1 MSDWRLRSVSF
12 LALFLFMGAG
22 SGLAQEFDRPPR
34 FEERLAP
41 GTVERLRS
49 IAERAERAGVPPDL
63 LRRKVNEGV
72 SKGVTGA
79 RLERAIADYAERLT
93 AARRLAG
100 PRVAAPV
107 LAAAAEAL
115 ERGVPPDRVRRF
127 LTVHPNPVRAGVGLR
142 VLADLRDI
150 GVPDGPAM
158 RGVGAALDRGLRG
171 ERLLAL
177 SAAVR
182 RRVAAGEDPTAA
194 LRAELGG
201 DRSPVGS
208 RRDRDAGPTDGRR
221 PSR

>member
-1 MSDWRLRSVSF
+1 MSNWRRRSIPI
-12 LALFLFMGAG
+12 LALFLFAG
-22 SGLAQEFDRPPR
+22 GGVGLAQEVDRPPR
-34 FEERLAP
+34 LEERLAP

-49 IAERAERAGVPPDL
+49 IAERAERDGVPADL

-79 RLERAIADYAERLT
+79 RLERAITDYADRLVE
-93 AARRLAG
+93 ARRLAG

-127 LTVHPNPVRAGVGLR
+127 LTVHPNPVRAVVGLR
-142 VLADLRDI
+142 VFADLRDI

-194 LRAELGG
+194 LRAEV
-201 DRSPVGS
+201 DIHR
-208 RRDRDAGPTDGRR
+208 
-221 PSR
+221 

>member
-1 MSDWRLRSVSF
+1 MSDWRLRTMSV
-12 LALFLFMGAG
+12 LALFLFVGTG
-22 SGLAQEFDRPPR
+22 SGLAQELDRPSR
-34 FEERLAP
+34 LEERLAP
-41 GTVERLRS
+41 RTVERLRS
-49 IAERAERAGVPPDL
+49 IAERAERSGVPAEL
-63 LRRKVNEGV
+63 LRRKVNEGI

-79 RLERAIADYAERLT
+79 RLERAIADYADRLT
-93 AARRLAG
+93 VARRLAG
-100 PRVAAPV
+100 PRASGPV

-115 ERGVPPDRVRRF
+115 ERGVPPDRIRRF

-142 VLADLRDI
+142 VFAALRDA

-182 RRVAAGEDPTAA
+182 RRVAAGEDPTEA

-201 DRSPVGS
+201 DRSPVRS
-208 RRDRDAGPTDGRR
+208 RRDRGQGPPDGRR
-221 PSR
+221 P

>member
-1 MSDWRLRSVSF
+1 MSDWRLRTMSI
-12 LALFLFMGAG
+12 LALLLFGGAG
-22 SGLAQEFDRPPR
+22 TGLAQEFDRPPR
-34 FEERLAP
+34 LDQRLAP

-49 IAERAERAGVPPDL
+49 IADRAERNGVPAEL

-72 SKGVTGA
+72 SKGVTGV
-79 RLERAIADYAERLT
+79 RLERAIADYAERL
-93 AARRLAG
+93 AEARRLAG
-100 PRVAAPV
+100 PRASAPV

-142 VLADLRDI
+142 VFADLRDI

-182 RRVAAGEDPTAA
+182 RRVAAGEDPTEA
-194 LRAELGG
+194 LRAELSG
-201 DRSPVGS
+201 DRSPVRS
-208 RRDRDAGPTDGRR
+208 RRDRGAGPADGRM

>member
-1 MSDWRLRSVSF
+1 MSDWRLRSIPI
-12 LALFLFMGAG
+12 LALFLFAGAG
-22 SGLAQEFDRPPR
+22 VGLAQEFDRPPR
-34 FEERLAP
+34 LQERLAP

-49 IAERAERAGVPPDL
+49 IAERAERNGVPAEL

-79 RLERAIADYAERLT
+79 RLERAIADYAERLA

-100 PRVAAPV
+100 PRAPGAV

-127 LTVHPNPVRAGVGLR
+127 LTVHPNPVRGVVGLR
-142 VLADLRDI
+142 VFAELRDI

-194 LRAELGG
+194 LRAEVDV
-201 DRSPVGS
+201 DR
-208 RRDRDAGPTDGRR
+208 
-221 PSR
+221 

>member
-1 MSDWRLRSVSF
+1 MSDWRLRSIPI
-12 LALFLFMGAG
+12 LALFLFAG
-22 SGLAQEFDRPPR
+22 GGVGLAQEVDRPPR
-34 FEERLAP
+34 LEERLAP
-41 GTVERLRS
+41 ATIERLRS
-49 IAERAERAGVPPDL
+49 IAGRAERGGVPPEL

-72 SKGVTGA
+72 SKGVTGP
-79 RLERAIADYAERLT
+79 RLERAIADYAERLVE
-93 AARRLAG
+93 ARRLAG
-100 PRVAAPV
+100 PRATAPV

-127 LTVHPNPVRAGVGLR
+127 LTVHPNPVRAVVGLR
-142 VLADLRDI
+142 VFADLRDM

-194 LRAELGG
+194 LRAEVDI
-201 DRSPVGS
+201 DR
-208 RRDRDAGPTDGRR
+208 
-221 PSR
+221 